1 MTFSEKDVDLLFG
14 KELELL
20 GDKDLAGKVRA
31 CWVEAARLGGW
42 KDAKEIEEMPF
53 TLLLDTRGIG
63 FAAHTRA
70 VVRGA
75 VGLAEALA
83 LELADKFP
91 RRIDRDV
98 LVAGALLHDVGK
110 LLEIEKD
117 GKGGYRRSRNG
128 KLFRHPI
135 SGAML
140 AHRMGLPDE
149 VVHCIAVHSREGEGF
164 HRSLEAQTIHD
175 ADFATFDPL
184 KLDDAGKLL

>member
-1 MTFSEKDVDLLFG
+1 MTFSEKDVDSLFG
-14 KELELL
+14 EELKLL
-20 GDKDLAGKVRA
+20 SDVELAGKVRA
-31 CWVEAARLGGW
+31 CWVEAARLGAW
-42 KDAKEIEEMPF
+42 NEASEIEEMPF

-63 FAAHTRA
+63 FASHTRA

-75 VGLAEALA
+75 LGLAEAM
-83 LELADKFP
+83 EKEFGDKLP
-91 RRIDRDV
+91 RRMDRDV
-98 LVAGALLHDVGK
+98 LTAGALLHDVGK

-117 GKGGYRRSRNG
+117 GEGGYRRSRNG

-164 HRSLEAQTIHD
+164 HRSLEAQVIHD

-184 KLDDAGKLL
+184 KLLHADKLL

>member
-1 MTFSEKDVDLLFG
+1 VSFSVEDVNELFG
-14 KELELL
+14 PELELI
-20 GDKDLAGKVRA
+20 GDAELAGKVGE
-31 CWVEAARLGGW
+31 CWIEAARLGGW
-42 KDAKEIEEMPF
+42 KSASQVEEMPF

-63 FAAHTRA
+63 FASHTRA

-75 VGLAEALA
+75 LGLAEAMEKEFGEKLPRPI
-83 LELADKFP
+83 DK
-91 RRIDRDV
+91 DV

-110 LLEIEKD
+110 LLEIEGD

-140 AHRMGLPDE
+140 AHRLGLPDE
-149 VVHCIAVHSREGEGF
+149 VAHCIAVHSREGEGF
-164 HRSLEAQTIHD
+164 HRSLEAQIIHD

-184 KLDDAGKLL
+184 KLEDAGKLL

>member
-14 KELELL
+14 GELALL
-20 GDKDLAGKVRA
+20 SDAGLAAKVRA

-42 KDAKEIEEMPF
+42 GNAKEIEEMPF

-70 VVRGA
+70 VVKGA
-75 VGLAEALA
+75 LGLARA
-83 LELADKFP
+83 LEVELEEKFP
-91 RRIDRDV
+91 RKIDRDV

-110 LLEIEKD
+110 LLEIERD

-184 KLDDAGKLL
+184 KLLHGDKLL